1 MTSIG
6 DSTSHTLW
14 RVEGHNMLWF
24 QAAWGYHGNMDEKQ
38 WGYIYPLVICY
49 TTMENHHAFHGKN
62 HFKSMVIFHSYV
74 TNYQRG

>member
-38 WGYIYPLVICY
+38 WGYIIPSGNLLHNY
-49 TTMENHHAFHGKN
+49 GKSPC
-62 HFKSMVIFHSYV
+62 FSWEKSL
-74 TNYQRG
+74 

>member
-6 DSTSHTLW
+6 DSTSQTLW

-38 WGYIYPLVICY
+38 FGDIYIYIPSGNFLHNYGKSPCY
-49 TTMENHHAFHGKN
+49 SWE
-62 HFKSMVIFHSYV
+62 KSL
-74 TNYQRG
+74 